1 MLKIFLLLL
10 AGWLIA
16 ATLKRYRHHTD
27 ASPPAEK
34 TDNMVRC
41 AICGIHTP
49 ETEAI
54 FSNGQHYCCEAHFL
68 QRKKE

>member
-1 MLKIFLLLL
+1 MLKIFLMLL

-16 ATLKRYRHHTD
+16 ATLKRYRQHTD
-27 ASPPAEK
+27 ASPPDEK

-54 FSNGQHYCCEAHFL
+54 FSNDQYYCCEAHFL
-68 QRKKE
+68 HRKKE